1 MPVVNMDPNP
11 AVALAAIPGQ
21 WGHPPADMISKLPK
35 PTKRENQKGK
45 CSECGGWH
53 GLPAVHLDYLG
64 HADVTLALIAI
75 DPLWTWEPAAVDVD
89 SGGPMVTLQGGRL
102 VMWAKL
108 TVLGKT
114 IMGVGTVEEGKAEPE
129 KELIGD
135 FLRNAAMR
143 FGVGT
148 ALWSKSDSADPAG
161 SDRGGGYEKQ
171 RGNTRRDDP
180 RGEPMNPEPDPPA
193 PQADP
198 AVTKLWDRILAAKDT
213 PLAAILKTTAE
224 THKVKLTAA
233 NLAHD
238 AMLRASIEYA
248 IKAFDAPPIS
258 SSPVQ
263 QGRTYPT
270 NPDPVYGEQDQG
282 DELPYE
288 PEPVH

>member
-1 MPVVNMDPNP
+1 MTVVD
-11 AVALAAIPGQ
+11 AAGLGAIPAE
-21 WGHPPADMISKLPK
+21 WAHPPADMIAKLPK
-35 PTKRENQKGK
+35 PTKRDNQKGK

-75 DPLWTWEPAAVDVD
+75 DPMWTWEPAAIDQD

-114 IMGVGTVEEGKAEPE
+114 IIGVGTVEEGKPEPE

-180 RGEPMNPEPDPPA
+180 RGEPMNPEPEPEKA
-193 PQADP
+193 PEPDP
-198 AVTKLWDRILAAKDT
+198 ALVKLWDRIVAAKGT
-213 PLAAILKTTAE
+213 PLADTLKTTAE
-224 THKVKLTAA
+224 THNVKLTQA

-238 AMLRASIEYA
+238 PLLRASIEYA
-248 IKAFDAPPIS
+248 IKTFDAPAIS

-263 QGRTYPT
+263 PGRTYPT
-270 NPDPVYGEQDQG
+270 NPDPVYGDY
-282 DELPYE
+282 DTDTDSSPLPIDA
-288 PEPVH
+288 VH

>member
-1 MPVVNMDPNP
+1 MSV
-11 AVALAAIPGQ
+11 AVDAAGLGAIPAQ

-75 DPLWTWEPAAVDVD
+75 DPLWTWEPAAIDVD

-161 SDRGGGYEKQ
+161 SDRGGGY
-171 RGNTRRDDP
+171 GSLGGRRDDP
-180 RGEPMNPEPDPPA
+180 RGEPMNPEPEPEKIPE
-193 PQADP
+193 PDP
-198 AVTKLWDRILAAKDT
+198 AIVKLWERIIAAKDT
-213 PLAAILKTTAE
+213 PLAAVLKGTAE
-224 THKVKLTAA
+224 THKVPLTQA

-238 AMLRASIEYA
+238 ALLRASIEYA
-248 IKAFDAPPIS
+248 IRAFDAPPIS
-258 SSPVQ
+258 SSAVQ
-263 QGRTYPT
+263 PGRTYPT
-270 NPDPVYGEQDQG
+270 HPDPVYGEQDQG
-282 DELPYE
+282 EAQQDGLPYE
-288 PEPVH
+288 PVHG

>member
-1 MPVVNMDPNP
+1 MT
-11 AVALAAIPGQ
+11 AVDAAGLGAIPAE
-21 WGHPPADMISKLPK
+21 WAHPPADMIAKLPK
-35 PTKRENQKGK
+35 PTKRDNQKGK

-75 DPLWTWEPAAVDVD
+75 DPMWTWEPAAIDQD

-114 IMGVGTVEEGKAEPE
+114 IIGVGTVEEGKPEPE

-161 SDRGGGYEKQ
+161 SDRGGGYGSK
-171 RGNTRRDDP
+171 GGRRDDP
-180 RGEPMNPEPDPPA
+180 RGEPIDPEPEKAPEPDPEL
-193 PQADP
+193 
-198 AVTKLWDRILAAKDT
+198 VKLWARILAAKGT
-213 PLAAILKTTAE
+213 PLADTLKAAAE
-224 THKVKLTAA
+224 THKVKLTEA

-238 AMLRASIEYA
+238 PLLRASIEYA
-248 IKAFDAPPIS
+248 IKAFDAPAIS

-263 QGRTYPT
+263 PGRTYPT
-270 NPDPVYGEQDQG
+270 HPDPVYGEQDQG

-288 PEPVH
+288 PEAVH